1 MLAVEVLKIW
11 MGRILE
17 DNGEVDAFALTF
29 DGYSRSGNG
38 NLNYKLLNEELSSK
52 YFQDQ
57 QENQVQ
63 VSHWQEFMQKF
74 AQDHKEELTQD
85 QKNLLEKGT
94 GGYRFDNEECKSV
107 LMTIAEVFE
116 KGKRK
121 VIVMVDEINL
131 YSTCNKTTTKEGNPS
146 FEVDFSYLRQYENV
160 LFILCLRPEAA
171 ANIEPWGSTTDS
183 VVNKDFEL
191 ILSTEQQGQ
200 LYKTLGLRHRNAFL
214 ILKFLRFLQEN
225 DPNPYDSSLSIQNE
239 QILEKESLP
248 PLVEGLQNGVIWIP
262 LKNKDS
268 AQEKGFLLNSIKDIS
283 QDIKNQ
289 MSVAILCRSVR
300 DLELAEDIKEINEE
314 DYFLGPYYDYHF
326 NGKEAEVVIYV
337 TSDNLYM
344 QTIVR
349 ARRLFILVT
358 HVEYNDWKD
367 DSKNAKLMNSAI
379 EQKLVKKYQM

>member
-85 QKNLLEKGT
+85 QKNLLEKAT

-171 ANIEPWGSTTDS
+171 ANIEAWGSTTDS

-248 PLVEGLQNGVIWIP
+248 PLVEGLEHGVIWIP

-283 QDIKNQ
+283 QEIKNQ
-289 MSVAILCRSVR
+289 MSVAILYRSVR
-300 DLELAEDIKEINEE
+300 DLELAENIKKIKEDN
-314 DYFLGPYYDYHF
+314 YFLGPYYDYHF

-349 ARRLFILVT
+349 ARRLLILVT

-379 EQKLVKKYQM
+379 QQKLVKKYQM